1 MEHCILQNNAIN
13 IYESYFD
20 EEENMT
26 PVYEKYHYKTLN
38 VFRDPL
44 KNRRSVQHISWSPDG
59 GTHLAASY
67 CNLAFQQSLNVDTSS
82 YVWDVGMEKIRP
94 NFVMFI
100 TYILF
105 KELHL

>member
-20 EEENMT
+20 EEEKMT

-82 YVWDVGMEKIRP
+82 YIWDVGMNKI
-94 NFVMFI
+94 NVLMFV
-100 TYILF
+100 T
-105 KELHL
+105 